1 MTHQNWKFAPSMAII
16 LIAILSLT
24 ACTRTT
30 EQQGES
36 PMTIQASL
44 TETDWWVEDIAGKGV
59 VDRSHTT
66 IQFAEDGKVVG
77 STGCNQYFGS
87 AEIEGSNISFGPLAG
102 TRMMCPASLMDQEM
116 KFFQA
121 MGNVTNW
128 EIAKTDLLHL
138 RDAEGN
144 DLLRASR
151 TDDP

>member
-1 MTHQNWKFAPSMAII
+1 MPN
-16 LIAILSLT
+16 
-24 ACTRTT
+24 
-30 EQQGES
+30 
-36 PMTIQASL
+36 QASL
-44 TETDWWVEDIAGKGV
+44 TATAWWVEDIAGKGV
-59 VDRSHTT
+59 IDRSHTT
-66 IQFAEDGKVVG
+66 IQFAEDGKVTG

-87 AEIEGSNISFGPLAG
+87 AEIDGSSISFGPLAG
-102 TRMMCPASLMDQEM
+102 TRMMCSASRMDQET

-128 EIAKTDLLHL
+128 EIAETDLLHL